1 MTWIYWLG
9 WISLGSAFRAFY
21 GLRIEGREHLVSEGA
36 GLVVANHHSYMD
48 PPLLANLY
56 DTPMFFLAR
65 KTLFHGFCN
74 WLYRQWNA
82 FPVDQEKPDLAG
94 LKQIIRL
101 LKSGERVAI
110 FPEGSRTLDGSIAEA
125 APGVGFVAAKSAAII
140 QPVRIR
146 GAYEALPRGV
156 KFLRPSRISLTIGPA
171 IRFSADELKQAAND
185 KGGYDLLAKRIM
197 LAIHQL

>member
-9 WISLGSAFRAFY
+9 WMTLGSAFRAFY
-21 GLRIEGREHLVSEGA
+21 GLRIEGREHLVTEGA
-36 GLVVANHHSYMD
+36 VLVAANHQSYMD

-65 KTLFHGFCN
+65 KSLFRGFCN

-82 FPVDQEKPDLAG
+82 FPLDQEKPDLAG
-94 LKQIIRL
+94 LKHIIRL
-101 LKSGERVAI
+101 LKAGERVAI
-110 FPEGSRTLDGSIAEA
+110 FPEGARTWDGGIAEA
-125 APGVGFVAAKSAAII
+125 APGVGFVAAKSGAVI

-146 GAYEALPRGV
+146 GAFEALPRGAT
-156 KFLRPSRISLTIGPA
+156 FLRASRISITVGPA
-171 IRFSADELKQAAND
+171 IRLTPEELKQAAA

-197 LAIHQL
+197 HAIAAL